1 MVEAKYENS
10 PEYFKKFQKR
20 FKYNICETEPKL
32 ENTTIENYAYG
43 YHSSATVIEGC
54 TFGSNHYHVM
64 YEFGSQDDNTFDSL
78 YVPAMIPCLVNC
90 FKLLIQPTQKDFV
103 KRGAII
109 SRLHIGVE
117 YLSKSTYSSVT
128 ENQKQ
133 LPAPLSEATAK
144 SISTFTANKR
154 SSTVPHVNM
163 KRFCQLMLGEHSSTL
178 YQIIDILLSGHG
190 SFVRETSDS
199 FITFQFCKN

>member
-1 MVEAKYENS
+1 MYENS

-109 SRLHIGVE
+109 SRI
-117 YLSKSTYSSVT
+117 
-128 ENQKQ
+128 
-133 LPAPLSEATAK
+133 
-144 SISTFTANKR
+144 
-154 SSTVPHVNM
+154 HVA
-163 KRFCQLMLGEHSSTL
+163 
-178 YQIIDILLSGHG
+178 
-190 SFVRETSDS
+190 V
-199 FITFQFCKN
+199 

>member
-1 MVEAKYENS
+1 MYENS

-64 YEFGSQDDNTFDSL
+64 DEFGSQDDNIFDSL
-78 YVPAMIPCLVNC
+78 YVSAVIPCLVNC

-109 SRLHIGVE
+109 S
-117 YLSKSTYSSVT
+117 T
-128 ENQKQ
+128 
-133 LPAPLSEATAK
+133 
-144 SISTFTANKR
+144 
-154 SSTVPHVNM
+154 
-163 KRFCQLMLGEHSSTL
+163 C
-178 YQIIDILLSGHG
+178 
-190 SFVRETSDS
+190 
-199 FITFQFCKN
+199 CC